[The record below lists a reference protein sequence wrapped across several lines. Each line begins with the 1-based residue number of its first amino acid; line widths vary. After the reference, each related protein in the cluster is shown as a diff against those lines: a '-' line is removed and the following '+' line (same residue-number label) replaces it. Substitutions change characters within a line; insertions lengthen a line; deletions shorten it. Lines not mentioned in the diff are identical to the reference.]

1 MPHPKTASAA
11 SRGRPAVAVVGA
23 GVAGLTAA
31 VALLD
36 AGIVP
41 TLFEAA
47 DHVGGRT
54 HSTDEPW
61 LGAHRTE
68 WCAELVNSDHATMLA
83 HIRRLGI
90 PTRDRERV
98 VPELGELCL
107 LSGESYATADALRD
121 YDAGVRAVVEAQAAA
136 IGMPASWTPAGEA
149 ARALDALSVHEWI
162 ERHVP
167 GGHDSRLGTLIDL
180 GYTIECGVDSRRQS
194 AINLV
199 RQLAGLAPGT
209 FGVLGT
215 SDERYRVLG
224 GIDQVPRGL
233 ARLLPAEALRLNAQL
248 VRIARGANDRAVLG
262 LSVDGERQEA
272 VFDHAILT
280 LPYTA
285 LRQVDLADAALDERK
300 AAAIREFGYGAHS
313 KLQLEFA
320 GRPWSAAAEP
330 HRCNGTTFTDLDLGA
345 TWESTLGDDG
355 ETSVLVS
362 YLGGPLA
369 AAAQIAQPY
378 ASNAEPQVARRA
390 QQIVA
395 QLDRLWPGAAEA
407 FTGRATLTSPTSDPF
422 LGASYS
428 CRLVGQH
435 TGFDGRERTP
445 EGPFHFAGEQLSPQF
460 QRFMEG
466 AASEGMRAAREVL
479 EAVA

>member
-1 MPHPKTASAA
+1 MPPSKTASDAA
-11 SRGRPAVAVVGA
+11 PTVAVVGA

-41 TLFEAA
+41 TVFEAA
-47 DHVGGRT
+47 DYVGGRM
-54 HSTDEPW
+54 HSTDKPW

-68 WCAELVNSDHATMLA
+68 WCAELVNSDHATMLG

-98 VPELGELCL
+98 QPGLDELWMLC
-107 LSGESYATADALRD
+107 GESYAAADALHD
-121 YDAGVRAVVEAQAAA
+121 YDSGVRAIVEAQAAA
-136 IGMPASWTPAGEA
+136 IGMPGSWIPTGDA
-149 ARALDALSVHEWI
+149 ARELDALSVHEWI
-162 ERHVP
+162 EQHVP
-167 GGHDSRLGTLIDL
+167 GGHGSRLGALLDL

-199 RQLAGLAPGT
+199 RQLAGLAPGA
-209 FGVLGT
+209 FGPLGT

-233 ARLLPAEALRLNAQL
+233 ARLLPTEAVRLNAQL
-248 VRIARGANDRAVLG
+248 VRIARTADDRAALS
-262 LSVDGERQEA
+262 LSVDGEPQENE
-272 VFDHAILT
+272 FDHAILT

-285 LRQVDLADAALDERK
+285 LRQVDLADAALDKRK
-300 AAAIREFGYGAHS
+300 IAAIHEFGYGAHS

-320 GRPWSAAAEP
+320 GRPWLDAPEP
-330 HRCNGTTFTDLDLGA
+330 HRCNGTTFTDLDIGA

-362 YLGGPLA
+362 YLGGELA
-369 AAAQIAQPY
+369 EAAQIADPY
-378 ASNAEPQVARRA
+378 ASNAAPEVARRA
-390 QQIVA
+390 RQIVA
-395 QLDRLWPGAAEA
+395 QLDELWPGAAEA
-407 FTGRATLTSPTSDPF
+407 YTGRATLTSPTSSPF

-428 CRLVGQH
+428 CRLVGQY
-435 TGFDGRERTP
+435 TDFEGRERTP
-445 EGPFHFAGEQLSPQF
+445 DGPFRFAGEQLSPQF

-479 EAVA
+479 QALT